1 MNLALS
7 GNAAIAYAMY
17 QINPPVVAVY
27 PITPQTVAMERFADY
42 VADGDVD
49 TELIMAD
56 SEHSAMSC
64 CIGSSLAGTRVMT
77 STASAGLALMW
88 EVLYVAASNRCPIV
102 MNVMNRALSAPINIH
117 CDHSDAMGARDSSW
131 IQLHAENVQEAYDN
145 IIQAIRIAEHENVRL
160 PVMTNMDG
168 FTLSHATERLTVL
181 ENKQVQ
187 EFIGDFKAM
196 YPLLDVDNPVTY
208 GPLDL
213 YDYYFEHKRQQ
224 VEAMELAH
232 DVVVKIGEEYGKLS
246 GRPYTKIVP
255 FMMDDAE
262 VAVIVL
268 GSTSGTARVAV
279 RAMREKGVKVGMI
292 KIRMFRPFPVEELT
306 KALKGAKAIAVMDRS
321 DSYGAFGGPVFSEI
335 RSVMQKEDI
344 DIVNYIYGLGGRDI
358 RQDQIEQ
365 AITET
370 AQAAKTGKVK
380 TFVNYLGVR

>member
-1 MNLALS
+1 MIHALS
-7 GNAAIAYAMY
+7 GNAAVAYAMK
-17 QINPPVVAVY
+17 QVNPDVVAVY

-64 CIGSSLAGTRVMT
+64 CIGASLAGGRVMT

-88 EVLYVAASNRCPIV
+88 EVLYVAASNRCPII

-131 IQLHAENVQEAYDN
+131 VQIHAENVQEAYDN
-145 IIQAIRIAEHENVRL
+145 IIQAVRIAEHENVRL

-168 FTLSHATERLTVL
+168 FTLSHATERLETL
-181 ENKQVQ
+181 DDQQVQ
-187 EFIGDFKAM
+187 KFIGKFKAM

-224 VEAMELAH
+224 VEAMELAY
-232 DVVVKIGEEYGKLS
+232 DVVKKIGQEYGKVT
-246 GRPYTKIVP
+246 GRSFDMLHP
-255 FMMDDAE
+255 FEMDDAE
-262 VAVIVL
+262 VAVLAL

-279 RAMREKGVKVGMI
+279 RAMREKGVKAGLV
-292 KIRMFRPFPVEELT
+292 KLRVFRPFPKDEL
-306 KALKGAKAIAVMDRS
+306 KEILKGMKAVAVMDRS
-321 DSYGAFGGPVFSEI
+321 DSFGAFGGPVFSEV
-335 RSVMQKEDI
+335 RSALLGEDTEV
-344 DIVNYIYGLGGRDI
+344 VNYIYGLGGRDI

-365 AITET
+365 VITDMS
-370 AQAAKTGKVK
+370 AVAKTGKVK
-380 TFVNYLGVR
+380 SYVNYLGVR

>member
-168 FTLSHATERLTVL
+168 FTLSHATERLAVL

-292 KIRMFRPFPVEELT
+292 KIRMFRPFPVEELI
-306 KALKGAKAIAVMDRS
+306 KALKGTKAIAVMDRS

>member
-1 MNLALS
+1 MIHAFS
-7 GNAAIAYAMY
+7 GNAAVAYAMK
-17 QINPPVVAVY
+17 QINPDVVAVY
-27 PITPQTVAMERFADY
+27 PITPQTVAMERFADF

-64 CIGSSLAGTRVMT
+64 CIGASLAGGRVMT

-88 EVLYVAASNRCPIV
+88 EVLFVAASNRCPII

-131 IQLHAENVQEAYDN
+131 IQIHAENVQEAYDN
-145 IIQAIRIAEHENVRL
+145 IIQAVRIAEHENVRL

-168 FTLSHATERLTVL
+168 FTLSHATERMETL
-181 ENKQVQ
+181 EDQQVQ
-187 EFIGDFKAM
+187 KFISEFKAI

-224 VEAMELAH
+224 VEAMELAY
-232 DVVVKIGEEYGKLS
+232 DVIKKVGQEYGKMT
-246 GRPYTKIVP
+246 GRSFDMLHP
-255 FMMDDAE
+255 FEMEDAE
-262 VAVIVL
+262 VAVVVL

-279 RAMREKGVKVGMI
+279 RAMRQKGIKVGLV
-292 KIRMFRPFPVEELT
+292 KLRVFRPFPKDELREM
-306 KALKGAKAIAVMDRS
+306 LKGMKAVAVMDRS
-321 DSYGAFGGPVFSEI
+321 DSFGAFGGPVFSEV
-335 RSVMQKEDI
+335 RSALLGEDVEV
-344 DIVNYIYGLGGRDI
+344 VNYIYGLGGRDI

-365 AITET
+365 VITDMST
-370 AQAAKTGKVK
+370 VAKTGKVK
-380 TFVNYLGVR
+380 SFVTYLGVR

>member
-1 MNLALS
+1 MIQALS
-7 GNAAIAYAMY
+7 GNAAVAYALK
-17 QINPPVVAVY
+17 QVNPDVVAVY

-64 CIGSSLAGTRVMT
+64 CIGASVAGGRVIT

-117 CDHSDAMGARDSSW
+117 CDHSDAMGARDTSW
-131 IQLHAENVQEAYDN
+131 IQVHAENIQECYDN
-145 IIQAIRIAEHENVRL
+145 IFQAVRIAEHENVRL

-168 FTLSHATERLTVL
+168 FTLSHATERLETL
-181 ENKQVQ
+181 EDPQVQ
-187 EFIGDFKAM
+187 KFIGEFKPL

-232 DVVVKIGEEYGKLS
+232 DVVVKVGEEYGKLS
-246 GRPYTKIVP
+246 GRKYGKLELFKTEDADIGIV
-255 FMMDDAE
+255 
-262 VAVIVL
+262 VL
-268 GSTSGTARVAV
+268 GSTAGTARVAV
-279 RAMREKGVKVGMI
+279 RAMREKSVNVGLM
-292 KIRMFRPFPVEELT
+292 KLRLFRPFPLEEI
-306 KALKGAKAIAVMDRS
+306 KNALKGMKAVAVMDRS
-321 DSYGAFGGPVFSEI
+321 DSFGAFGGPVFSEV
-335 RSVMQKEDI
+335 RSALLGEDI
-344 DIVNYIYGLGGRDI
+344 EVVNYIYGLGGRDI

-370 AQAAKTGKVK
+370 AQVAKTQKVK
-380 TFVNYLGVR
+380 SYVNYLGVR

>member
-7 GNAAIAYAMY
+7 GNAAVAYAMY
-17 QINPPVVAVY
+17 QINPHVVAVY

-42 VADGDVD
+42 VADGDVN

-64 CIGSSLAGTRVMT
+64 CIGSSLAGARVMT

-131 IQLHAENVQEAYDN
+131 IQLHAENVQETYDN

-181 ENKQVQ
+181 ENEQVQ
-187 EFIGDFKAM
+187 EFIGDFKAI

-255 FMMDDAE
+255 FMMEDAE
-262 VAVIVL
+262 IALIVL
-268 GSTSGTARVAV
+268 GSTAGTARVAV
-279 RAMREKGVKVGMI
+279 RAMREKGVRVGMI

-306 KALKGAKAIAVMDRS
+306 KLLKGVKAIAVMDRS

-335 RSVMQKEDI
+335 RSVMQKENADI
-344 DIVNYIYGLGGRDI
+344 INYIYGLGGRDI

-370 AQAAKTGKVK
+370 AQVAKTGRVK
-380 TFVNYLGVR
+380 TYVNYLGVR

>member
-7 GNAAIAYAMY
+7 GNAAVAYAMH
-17 QINPPVVAVY
+17 QINPHVVAVY

-64 CIGSSLAGTRVMT
+64 CIGASLAGARVMT

-181 ENKQVQ
+181 ENKQIQ
-187 EFIGDFKAM
+187 DFIGGFTAL
-196 YPLLDVDNPVTY
+196 YPLLDVENPVTY

-224 VEAMELAH
+224 VEAMELAP
-232 DVVVKIGEEYGKLS
+232 DVIVKVGEEYGSLS

-255 FMMDDAE
+255 FMMDDADI
-262 VAVIVL
+262 AVIVL

-279 RAMREKGVKVGMI
+279 KAMREKGVKVGMI
-292 KIRMFRPFPVEELT
+292 KIRMFRPFPVEEL
-306 KALKGAKAIAVMDRS
+306 KKSLKGVKAIMVMDRS

-335 RSVMQKEDI
+335 RSVMQKEDT

-370 AQAAKTGKVK
+370 AQIAKSGKVK
-380 TFVNYLGVR
+380 TYVNYLGVR

>member
-1 MNLALS
+1 MIQALS
-7 GNAAIAYAMY
+7 GNTAVAYAIK
-17 QINPPVVAVY
+17 QVNPDVVAVY

-64 CIGSSLAGTRVMT
+64 CIGASLAGGRVMT

-131 IQLHAENVQEAYDN
+131 IQIHAENVQEAYDN
-145 IIQAIRIAEHENVRL
+145 IIQAVRIAEHENVRL

-168 FTLSHATERLTVL
+168 FTLSHATERLETL
-181 ENKQVQ
+181 DDQQVQ
-187 EFIGDFKAM
+187 KFIGKFKAI

-224 VEAMELAH
+224 VEAMELAY
-232 DVVVKIGEEYGKLS
+232 DVVKKIGQEYGKLT
-246 GRPYTKIVP
+246 GRSFDMLHP
-255 FMMDDAE
+255 FEMDDAE
-262 VAVIVL
+262 VAVLAL

-279 RAMREKGVKVGMI
+279 RAMREKGVKAGLV
-292 KIRMFRPFPVEELT
+292 KLRVFRPFPKDELREM
-306 KALKGAKAIAVMDRS
+306 LKGMKAVAVMDRS
-321 DSYGAFGGPVFSEI
+321 DSFGAFGGPVFSEV
-335 RSVMQKEDI
+335 RSALLGEDVEV
-344 DIVNYIYGLGGRDI
+344 VNYIYGLGGRDI
-358 RQDQIEQ
+358 RQDQVEQ
-365 AITET
+365 VITDMST
-370 AQAAKTGKVK
+370 VAKTGKVK
-380 TFVNYLGVR
+380 SYVNYLGVR

>member
-7 GNAAIAYAMY
+7 GNAAVAYAMH
-17 QINPPVVAVY
+17 QINPHVVAVY

-64 CIGSSLAGTRVMT
+64 CIGASLAGARVMT

-187 EFIGDFKAM
+187 DFIGDFTAL
-196 YPLLDVDNPVTY
+196 YPLLDVENPVTY

-224 VEAMELAH
+224 VEAMELAP
-232 DVVVKIGEEYGKLS
+232 DVIVKVGEEYGSLS

-255 FMMDDAE
+255 FMMDDADI
-262 VAVIVL
+262 AVIVL
-268 GSTSGTARVAV
+268 GSTAGTARVAV
-279 RAMREKGVKVGMI
+279 KAMREKGVKVGMI
-292 KIRMFRPFPVEELT
+292 KIRMFRPFPVEEL
-306 KALKGAKAIAVMDRS
+306 KKSLKGVKAIMVMDRS

-335 RSVMQKEDI
+335 RSVMQKEDT
-344 DIVNYIYGLGGRDI
+344 DIINYIYGLGGRDI

-370 AQAAKTGKVK
+370 AQIAKTGKVK
-380 TFVNYLGVR
+380 TYVNYLGVR

>member
-1 MNLALS
+1 MIVALS
-7 GNAAIAYAMY
+7 GNAAVAYAIK
-17 QINPPVVAVY
+17 QVNPDVVAVY

-42 VADGDVD
+42 VADGEVD

-64 CIGSSLAGTRVMT
+64 CIGASVAGGRVIT

-88 EVLYVAASNRCPIV
+88 EMLYVAASNRCPIV

-131 IQLHAENVQEAYDN
+131 IQIHAENCQEAYDN
-145 IIQAIRIAEHENVRL
+145 IMQAVRIAEHENVRL

-168 FTLSHATERLTVL
+168 FTLSHATERLETL
-181 ENKQVQ
+181 EDAQIQKFVG
-187 EFIGDFKAM
+187 EFNPM
-196 YPLLDVDNPVTY
+196 YPILDVDNPVTY

-246 GRPYTKIVP
+246 GRKYGKLESYMTE
-255 FMMDDAE
+255 DADIG
-262 VAVIVL
+262 VLVL
-268 GSTSGTARVAV
+268 GSTAGTARVAV
-279 RAMREKGVKVGMI
+279 RALREKGVKVGLV
-292 KIRMFRPFPVEELT
+292 KLRLFRPFPVEEIKNAVKGL
-306 KALKGAKAIAVMDRS
+306 KALAVMDRS
-321 DSYGAFGGPVFSEI
+321 DSFGSFGGPVFSEV
-335 RSVMQKEDI
+335 RSALLGEDI
-344 DIVNYIYGLGGRDI
+344 EVTNYIYGLGGRDI

-365 AITET
+365 AIQET
-370 AQAAKTGKVK
+370 AQIAKTGKVK
-380 TFVNYLGVR
+380 SYVNYLGVR

>member
-1 MNLALS
+1 MNRALS
-7 GNAAIAYAMY
+7 GNAAVAYAMH
-17 QINPPVVAVY
+17 QIDPHVVAVY

-42 VADGDVD
+42 VADGDVN

-64 CIGSSLAGTRVMT
+64 CIGASLSGARVMT

-145 IIQAIRIAEHENVRL
+145 IIQAIRIGEHENVRL

-181 ENKQVQ
+181 ENKEVQ
-187 EFIGDFKAM
+187 DFIGDFKAL

-232 DVVVKIGEEYGKLS
+232 DVVVKIGEEFGKLS
-246 GRPYTKIVP
+246 GRSYGKIVP
-255 FMMDDAE
+255 FKMDDADI
-262 VAVIVL
+262 AVIVL

-279 RAMREKGVKVGMI
+279 KAMREKGVKVGMI
-292 KIRMFRPFPVEELT
+292 KIRMFRPFPKEELR
-306 KALKGAKAIAVMDRS
+306 KSLKGVKAIAVMDRS

-335 RSVMQKEDI
+335 RSIMQNQDTEI
-344 DIVNYIYGLGGRDI
+344 INYIYGLGGRDI

-365 AITET
+365 VITEA
-370 AQAAKTGKVK
+370 AQVAQTGKVK

>member
-1 MNLALS
+1 MIHALS
-7 GNAAIAYAMY
+7 GNAAVAYGMK
-17 QINPPVVAVY
+17 QVNPDVVAVY

-64 CIGSSLAGTRVMT
+64 CIGASLAGGRVMT

-131 IQLHAENVQEAYDN
+131 IQIHAENVQEAYDN
-145 IIQAIRIAEHENVRL
+145 IIQAVRIAEHENVRL

-168 FTLSHATERLTVL
+168 FTLSHATERLETL
-181 ENKQVQ
+181 EDQQVQ
-187 EFIGDFKAM
+187 KFIGKFKAM

-224 VEAMELAH
+224 VEAMELAY
-232 DVVVKIGEEYGKLS
+232 DVVKKIGQEYGKVT
-246 GRPYTKIVP
+246 GRSFDMLHP
-255 FMMDDAE
+255 FQMDDAE
-262 VAVIVL
+262 VAVLAL

-279 RAMREKGVKVGMI
+279 RAMREKGVKVGLV
-292 KIRMFRPFPVEELT
+292 KLRVFRPFPKDELKEILKRM
-306 KALKGAKAIAVMDRS
+306 KAVAVMDRS
-321 DSYGAFGGPVFSEI
+321 DSFGAFGGPVFSEV
-335 RSVMQKEDI
+335 RSALLGGDTEV
-344 DIVNYIYGLGGRDI
+344 VNYIYGLGGRDI
-358 RQDQIEQ
+358 RQDQVEQ
-365 AITET
+365 VITDMS
-370 AQAAKTGKVK
+370 AVAKTGKVK
-380 TFVNYLGVR
+380 SYVNYLGVR

>member
-1 MNLALS
+1 MIQALS
-7 GNAAIAYAMY
+7 GNTAVAYAMK
-17 QINPPVVAVY
+17 QVNPDVVAVY

-64 CIGSSLAGTRVMT
+64 CIGASLAGGRVMT

-131 IQLHAENVQEAYDN
+131 IQIHAENVQEAYDN
-145 IIQAIRIAEHENVRL
+145 IIQAVRIAEHENVRL

-168 FTLSHATERLTVL
+168 FTLSHATERLETL
-181 ENKQVQ
+181 DDQQVQ
-187 EFIGDFKAM
+187 KFIGKFKAI

-224 VEAMELAH
+224 VEAMELAY
-232 DVVVKIGEEYGKLS
+232 DVVKRIGQEYGKVT
-246 GRPYTKIVP
+246 GRSFDMLHP
-255 FMMDDAE
+255 FEMDDAE
-262 VAVIVL
+262 IAVLAL

-279 RAMREKGVKVGMI
+279 RAMRQKGVKVGLV
-292 KIRMFRPFPVEELT
+292 KLRVFRPFPKDGLKEM
-306 KALKGAKAIAVMDRS
+306 LKGMKAVAVMDRS
-321 DSYGAFGGPVFSEI
+321 DSYGAFGGPVFSEV
-335 RSVMQKEDI
+335 RSALLGEDVEV
-344 DIVNYIYGLGGRDI
+344 VNYIYGLGGRDI
-358 RQDQIEQ
+358 RQDQVEQ
-365 AITET
+365 VITDMST
-370 AQAAKTGKVK
+370 VAKTGKVK
-380 TFVNYLGVR
+380 SYVNYLGVR

>member
-1 MNLALS
+1 MIQALS
-7 GNAAIAYAMY
+7 GNAAVAYAMK
-17 QINPPVVAVY
+17 QVNPDVVAVY

-64 CIGSSLAGTRVMT
+64 CIGASLAGGRVMT

-88 EVLYVAASNRCPIV
+88 EVLYVAASNRCPII

-131 IQLHAENVQEAYDN
+131 IQIHAENVQETYDN
-145 IIQAIRIAEHENVRL
+145 IIQAVRIAEHENVRL

-168 FTLSHATERLTVL
+168 FTLSHATERLETL
-181 ENKQVQ
+181 DDQEVQ
-187 EFIGDFKAM
+187 KFIGKFKAI

-224 VEAMELAH
+224 VEAMELAY
-232 DVVVKIGEEYGKLS
+232 DVVKKIGQEYGKVT
-246 GRPYTKIVP
+246 GRSFDMLHP
-255 FMMDDAE
+255 FEMDDAE
-262 VAVIVL
+262 VAVLVL

-279 RAMREKGVKVGMI
+279 RAMREKGVKAGLV
-292 KIRMFRPFPVEELT
+292 KLRVFRPFPKDEL
-306 KALKGAKAIAVMDRS
+306 KEMLKGMKAVAVMDRS
-321 DSYGAFGGPVFSEI
+321 DSFGAFGGPVFSEV
-335 RSVMQKEDI
+335 RSALLGEDVEV
-344 DIVNYIYGLGGRDI
+344 VNYIYGLGGRDI
-358 RQDQIEQ
+358 RQDQVEQ
-365 AITET
+365 VITDMST
-370 AQAAKTGKVK
+370 VAKTGKVK
-380 TFVNYLGVR
+380 SYVNYLGVR

>member
-1 MNLALS
+1 MIHALS
-7 GNAAIAYAMY
+7 GNAAVAYAMK
-17 QINPPVVAVY
+17 QIDPDVVAVY

-42 VADGDVD
+42 VADGEVD

-64 CIGSSLAGTRVMT
+64 CIGASLAGGRVMT

-88 EVLYVAASNRCPIV
+88 EVLYVAASNRCPIT

-131 IQLHAENVQEAYDN
+131 IQIHAENVQEAYDN
-145 IIQAIRIAEHENVRL
+145 IIQAVRIAEHENVRL

-168 FTLSHATERLTVL
+168 FTLSHATERLETL
-181 ENKQVQ
+181 EDAQVQ
-187 EFIGDFKAM
+187 KFIGKFKAI

-224 VEAMELAH
+224 VEAMELAY
-232 DVVVKIGEEYGKLS
+232 DVVKKIGQEYGKVT
-246 GRPYTKIVP
+246 GRSFDMLHP
-255 FMMDDAE
+255 FEMDDAE
-262 VAVIVL
+262 IAVLVL

-279 RAMREKGVKVGMI
+279 RAMRQKGVRVGLV
-292 KIRMFRPFPVEELT
+292 KLRVFRPFPKDELKEILKRM
-306 KALKGAKAIAVMDRS
+306 KAVAVMDRS
-321 DSYGAFGGPVFSEI
+321 DSFGAFGGPVFSEV
-335 RSVMQKEDI
+335 RSALLGEDTEV
-344 DIVNYIYGLGGRDI
+344 VNYIYGLGGRDI

-365 AITET
+365 VITDMST
-370 AQAAKTGKVK
+370 VAKTGKVK
-380 TFVNYLGVR
+380 SYVNYLGVR

>member
-1 MNLALS
+1 MIHALS
-7 GNAAIAYAMY
+7 GNAAVAYAMK
-17 QINPPVVAVY
+17 QVNPDVVAVY

-64 CIGSSLAGTRVMT
+64 CIGASLAGGRVMT

-88 EVLYVAASNRCPIV
+88 EVLYVAASNRCPII

-131 IQLHAENVQEAYDN
+131 IQIHAENVQEAYDN
-145 IIQAIRIAEHENVRL
+145 IIQAVRIAEHENVRL

-168 FTLSHATERLTVL
+168 FTLSHATERLETL
-181 ENKQVQ
+181 DDQKVQ
-187 EFIGDFKAM
+187 KFIGKFKAM

-224 VEAMELAH
+224 VEAMELAY
-232 DVVVKIGEEYGKLS
+232 DVVKKIGQEYGKVT
-246 GRPYTKIVP
+246 GRSFDMLHP
-255 FMMDDAE
+255 FQMDDAE
-262 VAVIVL
+262 VAVLVL

-279 RAMREKGVKVGMI
+279 RAMRQKGVKVGLV
-292 KIRMFRPFPVEELT
+292 KLRVFRPFPKDEL
-306 KALKGAKAIAVMDRS
+306 KEILKGMKAVAVMDRS
-321 DSYGAFGGPVFSEI
+321 DSFGAFGGPVFSEV
-335 RSVMQKEDI
+335 RSALLGGDTEV
-344 DIVNYIYGLGGRDI
+344 VNYIYGLGGRDI
-358 RQDQIEQ
+358 RQDQVEQ
-365 AITET
+365 VITDMST
-370 AQAAKTGKVK
+370 VAKTGKVK
-380 TFVNYLGVR
+380 SYVNYLGVR